1 MEFIR
6 NVLIVNKSTDKAS
19 RLKKHI
25 TDVTSKI
32 NVHTIN
38 GRSQLAEVMAKN
50 EIKCLLLCD
59 DIGKTDLF
67 FILRYFTMLKEKSD
81 NVEIPIF
88 LSSDDF
94 DLVQE
99 TVTKFPLKKLQVL
112 HSPLDLN
119 DIAGKMQIAAL
130 GSISKSPP
138 KKIADGVQANR
149 KPAKNELDID
159 LEFINVFI
167 SNTKKVI
174 SQMAGV
180 EELKSSPPMLMAKLP
195 EPLDIDISA
204 KILISSSYFKGSY
217 YIAFPK
223 QTFFNFYEKV
233 VMEKCTEINDGNKDF
248 ASELANII
256 YGQCKK
262 KFSDEGLNL
271 EMVIPTLHLGGIH
284 NTVVVVIPFESP
296 VGKFYLAVAPGLI

>member
-6 NVLIVNKSTDKAS
+6 NVLVVNKSLDVGA
-19 RLKKHI
+19 RLKNHI
-25 TDVTSKI
+25 LDVTSKI
-32 NVHTIN
+32 NVHTIS
-38 GRSQLAEVMAKN
+38 GRSQLSEVMAKN
-50 EIKCLLLCD
+50 EIKCLLVCD

-67 FILRYFTMLKEKSD
+67 FILRYFTMIKEKNND
-81 NVEIPIF
+81 IEIPIF

-99 TVTKFPLKKLQVL
+99 AVTKFPLKKLQVL
-112 HSPLDLN
+112 HSPLDIN
-119 DIAGKMQIAAL
+119 DVAAKMQIAAL
-130 GSISKSPP
+130 GANATPAQ
-138 KKIADGVQANR
+138 KKISTSVSTKN
-149 KPAKNELDID
+149 KSSKNELDID
-159 LEFINVFI
+159 LEFINIFI

-180 EELKSSPPMLMAKLP
+180 TELKSAPPKLMAQLQ
-195 EPLDIDISA
+195 EALDIDISA

-223 QTFFNFYEKV
+223 QTFLNFYEKV
-233 VMEKCTEINDGNKDF
+233 VMEKCTEINDENKDF
-248 ASELANII
+248 ATELANII

-271 EMVIPTLHLGGIH
+271 EMVIPTLHLGAIH
-284 NTVVVVIPFESP
+284 NSVVIIIPFESP
-296 VGKFYLAVAPGLI
+296 LGKFYLAVAPGLI

>member
-1 MEFIR
+1 M
-6 NVLIVNKSTDKAS
+6 
-19 RLKKHI
+19 
-25 TDVTSKI
+25 
-32 NVHTIN
+32 
-38 GRSQLAEVMAKN
+38 
-50 EIKCLLLCD
+50 
-59 DIGKTDLF
+59 F
-67 FILRYFTMLKEKSD
+67 FILRYFTMMKERND

-99 TVTKFPLKKLQVL
+99 AVTKFPLKKLQVL
-112 HSPLDLN
+112 HSPLDVN

-130 GSISKSPP
+130 GSNSKTPP
-138 KKIADGVQANR
+138 KKFTKDLSPQ
-149 KPAKNELDID
+149 KKSSKNELDID

-174 SQMAGV
+174 SQMANV
-180 EELKSSPPMLMAKLP
+180 PELKSSPPVLMSQLQ
-195 EPLDIDISA
+195 EPIEIDISA
-204 KILISSSYFKGSY
+204 RILISSSYFKGSY

-233 VMEKCTEINDGNKDF
+233 VMEKCTEINDENKDF

-271 EMVIPTLHLGGIH
+271 EMVIPTLHMGAI
-284 NTVVVVIPFESP
+284 NNSVVVVIPFESP